1 MYQENNNQNI
11 TLDDSSKSSRENIL
25 SINSDNDRYVTDVTY
40 TMNYKP
46 EINPLLINFS
56 FLLAGIRAPII
67 NKACEL
73 GFGQGLSLNFH
84 AAGSAIAW
92 YGNDFNRKHVL
103 FAEELAR
110 ASGTNCVLSP
120 QAFRTF
126 CARSDLPDFDFICLH
141 GIWSWIDDENR
152 AIIVEFLQRKLKPG
166 GVAYISYN
174 ALPGMTDVMPIRKM
188 LSEHANLADPDQ
200 GDLTTKIE
208 NAIAFVERFLAINP
222 KLSLSFPHMVQ
233 RLNHIKNQPRHYLAH
248 EYFNSDWKP
257 AHFSDLKAILEPAG
271 LQFACSA
278 NLIDHFNDIYLNQD
292 QIDFL
297 NSIEDISMREGMK
310 DSIINQQFRAD
321 YWVKDPEPLSPLD
334 EEAELKGIR
343 VLLQKDIENIGL
355 EFMTYMGTASLHET
369 ICNPILA
376 ILSDYSPHSLYDIHK
391 VVKDQGITLHQVLR
405 VIAILI
411 AKEDLALANSDEVI
425 EQVRHNCERLN
436 TYLLARG
443 TIADDVNYMVSP
455 LTGGGILVP
464 NVEQLYLVGRR
475 RKLPDPVSWMKFAW
489 DVNYSRIGG
498 ILSGEP
504 GSTMPD
510 DDFGDELAAHVH
522 QWAGEKLPI
531 LLALKIK

>member
-1 MYQENNNQNI
+1 MYQENTNQNI

-126 CARSDLPDFDFICLH
+126 CARTDLPDFDFICLH

-152 AIIVEFLQRKLKPG
+152 AIIVEFLERKLNPG

>member
-1 MYQENNNQNI
+1 MTDNHTFESAVQ
-11 TLDDSSKSSRENIL
+11 SRPPIAVPP
-25 SINSDNDRYVTDVTY
+25 SQSDNDRYVTDITY

-46 EINPLLINFS
+46 EINPLLIDFS
-56 FLLAGIRAPII
+56 FLLAGIRAPAV
-67 NKACEL
+67 NTACEL

-84 AAGSAIAW
+84 AAGSSIAW
-92 YGNDFNRKHVL
+92 YGNDFNLKHVL

-110 ASGTNCVLSP
+110 ASGTNCLLSP

-126 CARSDLPDFDFICLH
+126 CARTDLPDFDFICLH

-166 GVAYISYN
+166 GVAYVSYN
-174 ALPGMTDVMPIRKM
+174 ALPGMTDVMPIRKI
-188 LSEHANLADPDQ
+188 LSEHASLANPDK
-200 GDLTTKIE
+200 GDLTSKIE
-208 NAIAFVERFLAINP
+208 NAITFVERFMQINP
-222 KLSLSFPHMVQ
+222 KLSSDFPNMVQ
-233 RLNHIKNQPRHYLAH
+233 RLNHIKKQPKQYLAH

-257 AHFSDLKAILEPAG
+257 AHFSDLKEVLEPAG

-278 NLIDHFNDIYLNQD
+278 NLIDHFSDIYLNQD

-297 NSIEDISMREGMK
+297 NSIDDISMRESMK

-321 YWVKDPEPLSPLD
+321 YWVKDPQPLTPAD
-334 EEAELKGIR
+334 KDAALKGIR
-343 VLLQKDIENIGL
+343 VLLQKDIQNITL

-369 ICNPILA
+369 ICDPILA

-391 VVKDQGITLHQVLR
+391 AVKDQGITLHQVLR

-411 AKEDLALANSDEVI
+411 SKEDLALANSDEVI
-425 EQVRHNCERLN
+425 EQVRHTCERLN

-455 LTGGGILVP
+455 LTGGGVLVP

-498 ILSGEP
+498 ILVGEP

-510 DDFGDELAAHVH
+510 DDFGDELREHVH

>member
-1 MYQENNNQNI
+1 MYQENTNQNI

-126 CARSDLPDFDFICLH
+126 CARTDLPDFDFICLH

>member
-1 MYQENNNQNI
+1 MTDNPTFEGDVQ
-11 TLDDSSKSSRENIL
+11 SRPRIAA
-25 SINSDNDRYVTDVTY
+25 SPSHSDNDRYVTDITY

-46 EINPLLINFS
+46 EINPLLIDFS
-56 FLLAGIRAPII
+56 FLLAGLRAPPI
-67 NKACEL
+67 NTACEL

-92 YGNDFNRKHVL
+92 YGNDFNLKHVL

-110 ASGTNCVLSP
+110 ASDTNCLLSP

-126 CARSDLPDFDFICLH
+126 CARTDLPDFDFICLH
-141 GIWSWIDDENR
+141 GIWSWIDDDNR
-152 AIIVEFLQRKLKPG
+152 AIIVEFLNRKLKPG
-166 GVAYISYN
+166 GVAYVSYN

-188 LSEHANLADPDQ
+188 LSEHASLANPDE
-200 GDLTTKIE
+200 GDLATKIE
-208 NAIAFVERFLAINP
+208 NAITFVERFMQINP
-222 KLSLSFPHMVQ
+222 KLSSDFPNMVQ
-233 RLNHIKNQPRHYLAH
+233 RLNHIKKQPKQYLAH

-257 AHFSDLKAILEPAG
+257 AHFSDLKDVLGPAG

-278 NLIDHFNDIYLNQD
+278 NLIDHFSDIYLNQD

-297 NSIEDISMREGMK
+297 NSIDDVSMRESMK

-321 YWVKDPEPLSPLD
+321 YWIKDPQPLSPD
-334 EEAELKGIR
+334 DKDAALKAIR
-343 VLLQKDIENIGL
+343 VVLVKDFAKITP
-355 EFMTYMGTASLHET
+355 EFMTYMGTASLHQSVCE
-369 ICNPILA
+369 PILA
-376 ILSDYSPHSLYDIHK
+376 VLSDYQPHSLHDIHETLK
-391 VVKDQGITLHQVLR
+391 YQGLTLDQVLR
-405 VIAILI
+405 VVAIFI

-425 EQVRHNCERLN
+425 EQVSHTCERLN

-455 LTGGGILVP
+455 LTGGGVLVP
-464 NVEQLYLVGRR
+464 NIEQLYLVGGR

-498 ILSGEP
+498 LLGNEP

-510 DDFGDELAAHVH
+510 DEFGTELAVHVD
-522 QWAGEKLPI
+522 QWAGKKLPI

>member
-1 MYQENNNQNI
+1 MTDNPTFESAVQPRQPIEVPHSQ
-11 TLDDSSKSSRENIL
+11 
-25 SINSDNDRYVTDVTY
+25 SDNDRYVTDITY

-46 EINPLLINFS
+46 EINPLLIDFS
-56 FLLAGIRAPII
+56 FLLAGIRAPAV
-67 NKACEL
+67 NTACEL

-84 AAGSAIAW
+84 AAGSSIAW
-92 YGNDFNRKHVL
+92 YGNDFNLKHVL

-110 ASGTNCVLSP
+110 ASGTNCLLSP

-126 CARSDLPDFDFICLH
+126 CARTDLPDFDFICLH

-166 GVAYISYN
+166 GVAYVSYN
-174 ALPGMTDVMPIRKM
+174 ALPGMTDVMPIRKI
-188 LSEHANLADPDQ
+188 LSEHASLANPDK
-200 GDLTTKIE
+200 GDLTSKIE
-208 NAIAFVERFLAINP
+208 NAITFVERFMQINP
-222 KLSLSFPHMVQ
+222 KLSSDFPNMVQ
-233 RLNHIKNQPRHYLAH
+233 RLNHIKKQPKQYLAH

-257 AHFSDLKAILEPAG
+257 AHFSDLKEVLEPAG

-278 NLIDHFNDIYLNQD
+278 NLIDHFSDIYLNQD

-297 NSIEDISMREGMK
+297 NSIDDISMRESMK

-321 YWVKDPEPLSPLD
+321 YWVKDPQPLTPAD
-334 EEAELKGIR
+334 KDAALKGIR
-343 VLLQKDIENIGL
+343 VLLQKDIQNITL

-369 ICNPILA
+369 ICDPILA

-391 VVKDQGITLHQVLR
+391 AVKDQGITLHQVLR

-411 AKEDLALANSDEVI
+411 SKEDLALANSDEVI
-425 EQVRHNCERLN
+425 EQVRHTCERLN

-455 LTGGGILVP
+455 LTGGGVLVP

-498 ILSGEP
+498 ILVGEP

-510 DDFGDELAAHVH
+510 DDFGDELREHVH